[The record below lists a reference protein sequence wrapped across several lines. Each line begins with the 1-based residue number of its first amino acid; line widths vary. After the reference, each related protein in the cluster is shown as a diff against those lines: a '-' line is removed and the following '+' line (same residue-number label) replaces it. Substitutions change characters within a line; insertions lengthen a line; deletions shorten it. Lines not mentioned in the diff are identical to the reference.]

1 MARDADFQR
10 TSLRLSVQVG
20 DLVQRK
26 GTSAWKAIV
35 TGFNNEHYVRIFWL
49 DTGESDACNK
59 DLLEVI
65 NASR

>member
-1 MARDADFQR
+1 
-10 TSLRLSVQVG
+10 LKIG

-26 GTSAWKAIV
+26 GTSEWNAIV
-35 TGFNNEHYVRIFWL
+35 TGFNNEHNVRIVWV
-49 DTGESDACNK
+49 DTGESDACSI

>member
-1 MARDADFQR
+1 M
-10 TSLRLSVQVG
+10 QVG

-26 GTSAWKAIV
+26 GTSEWKAIV
-35 TGFNNEHYVRIFWL
+35 TGFNNEHYVRIVWI

>member
-1 MARDADFQR
+1 MK
-10 TSLRLSVQVG
+10 VG

-26 GTSAWKAIV
+26 GTPEWKAIV
-35 TGFNNEHYVRIFWL
+35 TGFNNEHHVRIVWL
-49 DTGESDACNK
+49 GTGEPDACSI

>member
-1 MARDADFQR
+1 MKI
-10 TSLRLSVQVG
+10 G

-26 GTSAWKAIV
+26 GTSEWKAIV
-35 TGFNNEHYVRIFWL
+35 TGFDGEHSARIVWV
-49 DTGESDACNK
+49 DNGESDACSI